1 MKKSSSA
8 PTILA
13 AMATVAACV
22 PMEPV
27 EPVVQ
32 VSDDDEICRMES
44 SMGSHVKEE
53 VCRHDTDG
61 PMSGNSDSDRDVD
74 GIFGDLVIERVSD
87 PPVAEG
93 KCGNQRD

>member
-1 MKKSSSA
+1 MKKSGSTPA
-8 PTILA
+8 ILA
-13 AMATVAACV
+13 AIATVTGCV

-32 VSDDDEICRMES
+32 DSNDKEICRMKS

-53 VCRHDTDG
+53 ICRHDSDG
-61 PMSGNSDSDRDVD
+61 SISSNSDSDRDVD
-74 GIFGDLVIERVSD
+74 AIFGDLVIERVSD